1 MRDHDLSRETNCRS
15 NATRSIL
22 TTTVRSE
29 YHAIRERLAQT
40 IAQTHCFRLTSNIK
54 HRTSKIPAA
63 FSARQSAVRQRLVA
77 EDYCDPRQIR
87 PGSIS
92 PADESDQLP
101 RQDREAPG
109 CASNHAQLEHYRKSR
124 EGSSQWIA
132 DFWHPALT
140 LFYFSLFTVSFVRPR
155 Q

>member
-40 IAQTHCFRLTSNIK
+40 IAQTHCIRLTSNIK

-63 FSARQSAVRQRLVA
+63 FSARQYAVRQRLVA

-101 RQDREAPG
+101 RQDREAPR

-124 EGSSQWIA
+124 ESSHVLI
-132 DFWHPALT
+132 
-140 LFYFSLFTVSFVRPR
+140 R
-155 Q
+155 

>member
-40 IAQTHCFRLTSNIK
+40 IAQPHCFRLTSNIK

-63 FSARQSAVRQRLVA
+63 FSARQYAVRKRLVA

-92 PADESDQLP
+92 PGDERDQLP
-101 RQDREAPG
+101 RQGLEPPR
-109 CASNHAQLEHYRKSR
+109 CASTQARWEHDYTR
-124 EGSSQWIA
+124 
-132 DFWHPALT
+132 
-140 LFYFSLFTVSFVRPR
+140 
-155 Q
+155 

>member
-63 FSARQSAVRQRLVA
+63 FSARQYAVRQRLDA
-77 EDYCDPRQIR
+77 QDHCDRRQICAR
-87 PGSIS
+87 SVS
-92 PADESDQLP
+92 PADESDRLS
-101 RQDREAPG
+101 RQDRETARRAG
-109 CASNHAQLEHYRKSR
+109 NHAQLEYDRESRK
-124 EGSSQWIA
+124 GS
-132 DFWHPALT
+132 
-140 LFYFSLFTVSFVRPR
+140 
-155 Q
+155 